1 MRKLYIRIAVRGD
14 CDPERTGVY
23 RCIESKQFALMAV
36 AWAYDGEE
44 AHCTIITKD
53 SAIPDTLKKA
63 FLDPQVRKIAY
74 DAAFVRICL
83 SRALGMTA
91 GHYLPPNQWE
101 CVKSL
106 ALYAGFPDDER
117 KLIDALGV
125 EMLPHQITLNE
136 LLSKLL
142 LEEHPDD
149 PFAETARKHA
159 VSIIIC
165 DQVDLLREI
174 CEKLEDCQ
182 LPESEQVIYAL
193 TQRIND
199 RGVQIDCEFAKKALG
214 HIDRW
219 KTEYTELFRKVTG
232 IADPKAADEFR
243 LWLAKHG
250 IETDSVSSESLSKQ
264 KFGVDKQARLAIELW
279 RQLNKT
285 GVKKYAAILESVC
298 SDGRL
303 RGLYEYYKARN
314 GRFGNG
320 CVQVDNLPVS
330 RLCQIYHAR
339 ENVLKGSYEQLKNAT
354 PLVPSL
360 VCELLPTAFI
370 PGTQNDL
377 YVLEY
382 EALENCITEWIS
394 KESGI
399 VAYSCILEK
408 AIEHVAE
415 TGFWMAGGVQLL
427 YEDDLLTVILP
438 TGRELFYRE
447 AQYAWNGMFNYC
459 GYDGHHRYLKQKLTA
474 GSLASDIVQALMRDV
489 LASTLVRLENLGSKA
504 VMIFPSGIIIEDKRD
519 TLLQGLVDEME
530 HIPKPFKGLK
540 LSVRAYGCSKY
551 LVRSREFSTG
561 A

>member
-1 MRKLYIRIAVRGD
+1 M
-14 CDPERTGVY
+14 
-23 RCIESKQFALMAV
+23 
-36 AWAYDGEE
+36 
-44 AHCTIITKD
+44 
-53 SAIPDTLKKA
+53 
-63 FLDPQVRKIAY
+63 
-74 DAAFVRICL
+74 
-83 SRALGMTA
+83 
-91 GHYLPPNQWE
+91 
-101 CVKSL
+101 
-106 ALYAGFPDDER
+106 
-117 KLIDALGV
+117 
-125 EMLPHQITLNE
+125 
-136 LLSKLL
+136 
-142 LEEHPDD
+142 
-149 PFAETARKHA
+149 
-159 VSIIIC
+159 
-165 DQVDLLREI
+165 
-174 CEKLEDCQ
+174 
-182 LPESEQVIYAL
+182 
-193 TQRIND
+193 
-199 RGVQIDCEFAKKALG
+199 
-214 HIDRW
+214 
-219 KTEYTELFRKVTG
+219 
-232 IADPKAADEFR
+232 
-243 LWLAKHG
+243 
-250 IETDSVSSESLSKQ
+250 
-264 KFGVDKQARLAIELW
+264 DKQARLAIELW
-279 RQLNKT
+279 RQLNKK

-447 AQYAWNGMFNYC
+447 PQYAWNGMFSC
-459 GYDGHHRYLKQKLTA
+459 RLYDGPHRYLKQKLTA